1 MLNIT
6 KTFDND
12 ALEIALNGRLD
23 TTTAPDLESALNES
37 INDAKEL
44 TLDFAELEYIS
55 SAGLRVLLSA
65 QKIMNQQGSMKV
77 INVRDEI
84 NDIFEVTGFSD
95 ILTIE
100 S

>member
-12 ALEIALNGRLD
+12 ALQIALEGRLD

-44 TLDFAELEYIS
+44 TLDFGNLEYIS

>member
-6 KTFDND
+6 KSFDND
-12 ALEIALNGRLD
+12 ALQIALEGRLD
-23 TTTAPDLESALNES
+23 TTTAPDLESALQES

-44 TLDFAELEYIS
+44 TMDFEKLEYIS

-77 INVRDEI
+77 VNVRDEI

-100 S
+100 